1 MTDPTGDDA
10 AAPASASVPAPAP
23 TASTAAMR
31 VMTGSE
37 ARTTRVPR
45 KQFVSWAFWDWATQP
60 FNSVIWTFV
69 FAPLYLVSEHFL
81 PADVAALPDDSAE
94 KVEALAKLSSQY
106 GAWTAIAGLLIFA
119 LAPVLGV
126 RSDVSGGRKRWLVS
140 FTALLALVQFALFF
154 VYEDPAFF
162 SYGAILIALGAV
174 ISEIA
179 GVNYNAMLHQVSTPA
194 TAGRVS
200 GLGWGL
206 GYLGGVVALVIV
218 VVLTQLEWFGMDTS
232 GGLAYRLIAVGAAVW
247 TIVFSIP
254 LVLNVPEHRAVDD
267 RPRVGFFS
275 SYVELVKDMIALFQ
289 QSRPTFWFLFA
300 SAIYRDGLAGVFA
313 FGGILAA
320 VGFGFTSNEVMIFGL
335 AANIVAGASTI
346 LAGRLD
352 DRFGAK
358 AVIVASL
365 AGLVAMGMFVFFAR
379 ELGTIAF
386 WIGGLAL
393 SMFTGPAQAAS
404 RSLLTRV
411 TPAGMQGEVFG
422 LYATTGRVA
431 SILSPAAWTIF
442 ITVFASTV
450 YGVIG
455 IVLVLAVGLVLL
467 IFVRLPKGVAAPGE
481 FQHLHGW
488 NVDVLRGLTLVLFVG
503 VGAAIFSVTGAA
515 LIPGGFIVAAVVFL
529 VAASSALLALR
540 GLGGIRTSDEA
551 GTGIGRAVLVLGG
564 LAVVGAALALL
575 TASGALPALTL
586 G

>member
-1 MTDPTGDDA
+1 MTDPNGDDA
-10 AAPASASVPAPAP
+10 AAPASVPTPAP

-31 VMTGSE
+31 VMTEGE
-37 ARTTRVPR
+37 LVAGKVPR
-45 KQFVSWAFWDWATQP
+45 KQFVSWAMWDWATQP
-60 FNSVIWTFV
+60 FNSVILTFV
-69 FAPLYLVSEHFL
+69 FAPLYLVSAHFL
-81 PADVAALPDDSAE
+81 PEDLAALPDGSPE
-94 KVEALAKLSSQY
+94 KVEALARLSSQY

-140 FTALLALVQFALFF
+140 FTALLALAQFALFF
-154 VYEDPAFF
+154 VYEDPAYFT
-162 SYGAILIALGAV
+162 YGAIVLALGAV
-174 ISEIA
+174 VSEIA

-218 VVLTQLEWFGMDTS
+218 VVLTQLDWFGLDTS

-247 TIVFSIP
+247 TIVFAIP
-254 LVLNVPEHRAVDD
+254 LVINVPEHKAVDD
-267 RPRVGFFS
+267 RPKVGFFA

-335 AANIVAGASTI
+335 AANVVAGVSTI
-346 LAGRLD
+346 VAGRLD

-358 AVIVASL
+358 AVIVTAL
-365 AGLVAMGMFVFFAR
+365 GGLIVMGMFVFFAR
-379 ELGTIAF
+379 DLGTIAF

-393 SMFTGPAQAAS
+393 SAFTGPAQAAS

-450 YGVIG
+450 FGIIG
-455 IVLVLAVGLVLL
+455 IILVLAVGLVLL
-467 IFVRLPKGVAAPGE
+467 VFVRLPKGVVASGE
-481 FQHLHGW
+481 FQHLSGW
-488 NVDVLRGLTLVLFVG
+488 NADVLRGLTLVLFVG
-503 VGAAIFSVTGAA
+503 VGASIFSVTGAA
-515 LIPGGFIVAAVVFL
+515 YIPGGLLIAAVLFL
-529 VAASSALLALR
+529 IAASSALLALR
-540 GLGGIRTSDEA
+540 GLGRIRTSGEA
-551 GTGIGRAVLVLGG
+551 GAGVGKTVLVLGG

-575 TASGALPALTL
+575 TASGILPALTL

>member
-1 MTDPTGDDA
+1 MTDPNGDEA
-10 AAPASASVPAPAP
+10 AASASVPPPPP
-23 TASTAAMR
+23 TANTAAMS
-31 VMTGSE
+31 VMVGDDDG
-37 ARTTRVPR
+37 RKIPR
-45 KQFVSWAFWDWATQP
+45 KQVVSWAFWDWATQP
-60 FNSVIWTFV
+60 FNSVILTFV
-69 FAPLYLVSEHFL
+69 FAPLYLVSAHFL
-81 PADVAALPDDSAE
+81 SPELAALPVDSPE
-94 KVEALAKLSSQY
+94 RITALAKLSSQY

-126 RSDVSGGRKRWLVS
+126 RSDATGGRKRWLVS

-154 VYEDPAFF
+154 VYEDPAYFT
-162 SYGAILIALGAV
+162 YGAIILALGSV
-174 ISEIA
+174 VNEIA
-179 GVNYNAMLHQVSTPA
+179 GVNYNAMLHQVSTPS

-206 GYLGGVVALVIV
+206 GYLGGVVALIIV
-218 VVLTQLEWFGMDTS
+218 VVVTQLEWFGLDVS
-232 GGLAYRLIAVGAAVW
+232 GGLAYRLIALGAAIW
-247 TIVFSIP
+247 TIVFAIP
-254 LVLNVPEHRAVDD
+254 LVLNVPEHKVIDD
-267 RPRVGFFS
+267 RPKVGFFS

-335 AANIVAGASTI
+335 AANIVAGVSTI

-358 AVIVASL
+358 AVIVTAL
-365 AGLVAMGMFVFFAR
+365 GGLVVMGLFVFFAR
-379 ELGTIAF
+379 DLGVIAF

-411 TPAGMQGEVFG
+411 TPSSMQGEVFG

-442 ITVFASTV
+442 VTAFASTV
-450 YGVIG
+450 FGVIG
-455 IVLVLAVGLVLL
+455 IVLVLAVGLTLL
-467 IFVRLPKGVAAPGE
+467 IFVKLPKGSVATGS
-481 FQHLHGW
+481 FVHLSGW
-488 NVDVLRGLTLVLFVG
+488 NIDVLRGLTLALFVG
-503 VGAAIFSVTGAA
+503 VGAAIFSVTGAGF
-515 LIPGGFIVAAVVFL
+515 IPGGFIVSAVLFL
-529 VAASSALLALR
+529 IAASSAILALR
-540 GLGGIRTSDEA
+540 GLARLRTSGESGA
-551 GTGIGRAVLVLGG
+551 GVGKATVVLGA
-564 LAVVGAALALL
+564 LALVGAVLALL
-575 TASGALPALTL
+575 TQFGILPALTL